1 MEPWRVP
8 SRHTVKDGLSTWET
22 MEKTLRAVRL
32 ALRGARATGG
42 GLPGSVWGGT
52 FEGTGVHCVCLS
64 RGGPAGMGHP
74 MPRQIGIRA
83 TPPWGPARATA
94 KGGSSALRT
103 GAARRSHGE
112 AVRTA
117 GHEDEDAAEDEGD
130 PYGGGQGQRFMEK
143 EDPEA
148 GCGEGLREAE
158 GSRRWRRASP

>member
-32 ALRGARATGG
+32 ALRGARATGRG
-42 GLPGSVWGGT
+42 AFPVGVGEERLRAPGCTACACPGRARRHGASQ
-52 FEGTGVHCVCLS
+52 
-64 RGGPAGMGHP
+64 AN
-74 MPRQIGIRA
+74 GIRA
-83 TPPWGPARATA
+83 TLPWGPARATA

-103 GAARRSHGE
+103 EPRGALTGRLSGR
-112 AVRTA
+112 A

-130 PYGGGQGQRFMEK
+130 PHGGGQGQRFMEK

-148 GCGEGLREAE
+148 GCGEGLR
-158 GSRRWRRASP
+158 